1 MFIKA
6 TIKNFG
12 LLCLSLLLSMLVA
25 EGICRFVF
33 DPVDFLIPTIV
44 DDEWLQYR
52 ITPNSGGHDEFGF
65 RNKEVPQNAK
75 IVAIG
80 DSNTYGLAATRSDAW
95 PNQLAKRTGD
105 TVYNMGLGG
114 YGPLQYLKL
123 LQTQAMELNPEIVL
137 VGLYFGNDFVDTYQ
151 LVYLQDKWKQYR
163 NEQIT
168 FDKIAS
174 KVVDDSRRA
183 RRLSGLRN
191 WLSRNSVFYRILTG
205 ALGPALREYQSD
217 HMQEEGRAYFRPER
231 GSVIRFNALMLEHA
245 LNFTRPEV
253 AEGFRLSMQGVSEI
267 KSFCD
272 ENDIKLLV
280 LMIPTKELVYSDLI
294 INSEDQPQKEI
305 FSNIVASEN
314 LLRDKVFLALER
326 DGINHVDLLPAFA
339 ENAVTSQIYP
349 TFNTHPNALG
359 YSIIANTVAH
369 KLEAL
374 QY

>member
-253 AEGFRLSMQGVSEI
+253 E
-267 KSFCD
+267 
-272 ENDIKLLV
+272 
-280 LMIPTKELVYSDLI
+280 ELVYSDLI